1 MQYKYSRDAP
11 QGHQGL
17 AAPEETRTPAWRGW
31 TQAAAADA
39 GAIAVA
45 AEVAAA
51 AAAAEAAAFS
61 SEVSADR
68 NRGSH
73 AVRDAPTAGHRQ
85 APLPRHGAADAAAE
99 VAAAEY
105 DCKAAAAE
113 AAHTA
118 PAAAV
123 VCWAVAEQIAA
134 HGRESYRIHL

>member
-51 AAAAEAAAFS
+51 AAAAEPAAFLF
-61 SEVSADR
+61 EVYR
-68 NRGSH
+68 NHRGSY

-99 VAAAEY
+99 ITAAEY

-123 VCWAVAEQIAA
+123 VCWAAAE
-134 HGRESYRIHL
+134 